1 MMTTHAHIK
10 PYNCNHL
17 KPHYQRTIC
26 EPLDRADLER
36 REDRSDGRA
45 RVHLLSVGSRRR
57 SPVKMFT
64 TALTTAR

>member
-17 KPHYQRTIC
+17 KPYYQRTIC

-45 RVHLLSVGSRRR
+45 RVHLLRCWEQT
-57 SPVKMFT
+57 PVKMFT
-64 TALTTAR
+64 TALTTVR